1 MGIQEFYSHGKL
13 LLTGE
18 YVVLDGAN
26 ALALP
31 CKLGQSLCVKQSFNE
46 NYSWTSYLRDG
57 ELWQKVSFS
66 LEDVLKDKSETG
78 FEKRL
83 FQILKV
89 VYKLNPGAFEKAYDF
104 STTLEFEKDWGLG
117 SSSTLIN
124 NIAQWANLDSYKL
137 LDKTFGGSGYDIAAA
152 KMQSPFIYRRF
163 DNKVHTETVN
173 LSDAITPHV
182 FFIYLNQ
189 KQNSRH
195 AIANYRKVNS
205 DAKKVTLKQIDE
217 ITQNILKT
225 DKLNEFEGLLKSHEN
240 LISELIGLDTIKK
253 QKFADYKSGIIKSL
267 GAWGGDFILATAKDK
282 SELEYFKLKGYNT
295 IFQYKELVLQ
305 S

>member
-1 MGIQEFYSHGKL
+1 MDAHEFYSHGKL

-18 YVVLDGAN
+18 YVVLDGAK

-31 CKLGQSLCVKQSFNE
+31 CKLGQSLSVQQSVNDKYF
-46 NYSWTSYLRDG
+46 WTSYLRNG

-78 FEKRL
+78 FDKRL

-89 VYKLNPGAFEKAYDF
+89 VYKLNPGAFEKVYDF

-124 NIAQWANLDSYKL
+124 NIAQWANLDPYEL
-137 LDKTFGGSGYDIAAA
+137 LEKTFGGSGYDIAAA
-152 KMQSPFIYRRF
+152 KMQSPFIYRRT
-163 DNKVHTETVN
+163 DDKVHTETVN
-173 LSDAITPHV
+173 LSDAITPHL

-189 KQNSRH
+189 KQNSRQ
-195 AIANYRKVNS
+195 AIANYPRVNS
-205 DAKKVTLKQIDE
+205 NAKKVSLKQINQ
-217 ITQNILKT
+217 ITQNIIKT
-225 DKLNEFEGLLKSHEN
+225 DKLNEFESLLKSHET

-253 QKFADYKSGIIKSL
+253 QKFADYDSGIIKSL
-267 GAWGGDFILATAKDK
+267 GAWGGDFILVTAKGK
-282 SELEYFKLKGYNT
+282 SELEYFRLKGYDT
-295 IFQYKELVLQ
+295 IFPFRDLVF
-305 S
+305 